1 MNIKDMT
8 LEQKIGQMIIAGFPS
23 KEYDEH
29 LDEIIKS
36 KIGNV
41 ILFTRNVGSKKA
53 LAELND
59 KIQKNMLESTG
70 IPAFITIDQE
80 GGMVTRVYEGAT
92 VLPGNMAFGA
102 AGESESVLEEG
113 KIIGEELRAL
123 GVNFDIAPVLDVN
136 NNSKNPVIGVR
147 SYGDKPEKVA
157 EFGVNMIKGLQ
168 SMGVIATAKHFP
180 GHGDTETDSHL
191 ALPLVPH
198 TMDRLE
204 KVELYPF
211 KKAIENNVEAIMS
224 AHVLFPSIESE
235 KLPGTLSYK
244 VLTGLLRTKL
254 GFKGLIV
261 TDCMEM
267 NAIAEY
273 YGTVNAA
280 VMAVKAGADLIC
292 VSHHL
297 DLQLGSLNAIK
308 EAVLKGDISECRIDE
323 SVRRILE
330 VKEKYNLFN
339 KPYSDTDKVETIVGC
354 KEHLSF
360 AKAISEKSITV
371 VKDERNL
378 LPIKY
383 KNIMIISTEAVILTG
398 ADDAIRK
405 KASFSE
411 AVKEKLGGEAYTIS
425 LNPNKEE
432 SECLVDNARDKDL
445 VIVGTYNASLN
456 KGQAELVNEIL
467 KVNSNVIVAA
477 LRNPYD
483 INMFSKVSTYICA
496 YEYTQLSVDSV
507 IKVLSG
513 EIKAKG
519 ALPVE
524 L

>member
-1 MNIKDMT
+1 MDIKDMT

-29 LDEIIKS
+29 LDEIIKN
-36 KIGNV
+36 KIGNI

-53 LAELND
+53 LAELSD

-80 GGMVTRVYEGAT
+80 GGMVTRVYEGAA

-102 AGESESVLEEG
+102 ALESKAVLEEG

-147 SYGDKPEKVA
+147 SYGDNPEKVA

-180 GHGDTETDSHL
+180 GHGDTAVDSHL

-198 TMDRLE
+198 TMERLE
-204 KVELYPF
+204 KIELYPF

-235 KLPGTLSYK
+235 KLPGTLSYR
-244 VLTGLLRTKL
+244 VLTGLLRNRL

-308 EAVLKGDISECRIDE
+308 EAVLMGAIPESRIDE
-323 SVRRILE
+323 SVHRILA
-330 VKEKYNLFN
+330 VKEKYNLFSR
-339 KPYSDTDKVETIVGC
+339 PYSDMDKVETIVGC
-354 KEHLSF
+354 EEHLCF

-378 LPIKY
+378 LPVKY

-398 ADDAIRK
+398 ADDAIKK

-411 AVKEKLGGEAYTIS
+411 AVKENLGGEAYAIS
-425 LNPNKEE
+425 LNPRMEEINCLKEK
-432 SECLVDNARDKDL
+432 AKDKEL
-445 VIVGTYNASLN
+445 IIIGTYNASLN

-467 KVNSNVIVAA
+467 KVNSNVIVTA

-483 INMFSKVSTYICA
+483 INMFNNVSTYICA
-496 YEYTQLSVDSV
+496 YEYTKLSVDSV

-513 EIKAKG
+513 VIKAQG